1 MGMVSE
7 AEKYRA
13 KATAL
18 SPEQAKLEEVTR
30 LFVSG
35 RFRESE
41 ALAGN
46 LSARTQPM

>member
-18 SPEQAKLEEVTR
+18 SPEQAKLEEATR
-30 LFVSG
+30 LLSADGFVSL
-35 RFRESE
+35 RHLRR
-41 ALAGN
+41 N